1 MFELKIQEIKKN
13 SVKLSKTQYL
23 NPKNIEAAWA
33 DRGMQI
39 ENKEDLFYLLSSLN
53 LLNSAIKLPLY
64 RRRLNYGGIK
74 KNVSRVI
81 KFLIDQ
87 KSVNNLIDN
96 LFIDPDDLNCACIS
110 LYGLQFTFHQ
120 IPVDSTMSSFI
131 NSERN
136 KISQWEGYK
145 LQKVANDLYELSKEI
160 SK

>member
-1 MFELKIQEIKKN
+1 MIELKIQGMKKN
-13 SVKLSKTQYL
+13 SVEISKTQYL
-23 NPKNIEAAWA
+23 DPKNIESAWA

-39 ENKEDLFYLLSSLN
+39 ENKEELFYLLSSLN

-64 RRRLNYGGIK
+64 KRRLNYGGIK

-81 KFLIDQ
+81 KYLIAQ
-87 KSVNNLIDN
+87 KSVNNLFDQ

-120 IPVDSTMSSFI
+120 IPLDKTLSSFI
-131 NSERN
+131 HSKRN
-136 KISQWEGYK
+136 KVEQWEGYK

>member
-1 MFELKIQEIKKN
+1 MIELKIQEIKKN
-13 SVKLSKTQYL
+13 SIEISKTQYL
-23 NPKNIEAAWA
+23 DPKNIESAWE

-64 RRRLNYGGIK
+64 KRRLNYGGIK

-81 KFLIDQ
+81 KYLIAQ
-87 KSVNNLIDN
+87 NSVNNLIDQ

-120 IPVDSTMSSFI
+120 IPVDNTLSSFI
-131 NSERN
+131 NSKKN
-136 KISQWEGYK
+136 KVSQWEGY
-145 LQKVANDLYELSKEI
+145 
-160 SK
+160 